1 MDMDTIDTYLGN
13 KNVCFR
19 LDENESKRLECI
31 MHEIHHSL
39 TSIDREIAGI
49 ADADLNQPRARTEI
63 KEKAME
69 VQKLSGDLRNLLD
82 FWQISNSEDYFVNAV
97 ARPQALWRNFS
108 RLNAYFKS
116 VIRRKSLTY
125 ILTPQSSYNNPVP
138 VPDFVGY
145 PIINAIVNILIDNAT
160 KYSPSGSEILCDFDN
175 SMDSLTITMEN
186 DGPFLKP
193 EEINNLFL
201 CGMRGENANLVDS
214 NGHGYGMNFLK
225 LIIDAHDG
233 TITVSSNHDYNLN
246 GIAYGKYKCTITLP
260 RYLEQEEDDD
270 E

>member
-1 MDMDTIDTYLGN
+1 MDMDTIDTYQEN
-13 KNVCFR
+13 KNVCFK
-19 LDENESKRLECI
+19 LDENESKRLGFI

-39 TSIDREIAGI
+39 ASIDREIARI
-49 ADADLNQPRARTEI
+49 ADADLNQPRVRAEI

-108 RLNAYFKS
+108 HLNAYFKS
-116 VIRRKSLTY
+116 LIRRKGLTY
-125 ILTPQSSYNNPVP
+125 TLTPQSSYNNIVP

-145 PIINAIVNILIDNAT
+145 PIINAIVNILIDNAI
-160 KYSPSGSEILCDFDN
+160 KYSPKGGEILCDFDD
-175 SMDSLTITMEN
+175 SMDFLTITMEN

-193 EEINNLFL
+193 EEIDNLFL
-201 CGMRGENANLVDS
+201 CGMRGENANLINS

-233 TITVSSNHDYNLN
+233 TIKVSSNHDYNLD

-260 RYLEQEEDDD
+260 RYSELEEEED